1 MSTVTVEIIITDP
14 VSGKDVIFTGD
25 TEEDA
30 ERKADA
36 YFGNDIADA
45 EHFGSAVEDRKRVTA
60 LRRDLKATEAKLNT
74 AERNLKRY
82 REEYAASP
90 DGIAETWRKYEV
102 SGDLSVRDLYERGVE
117 LSLEEFCERVSLG
130 HSDDDDGA
138 RAAFVLAEGHALT
151 PLLISENVTGT
162 YINSKNSRE
171 GFDTDA
177 VFMRVFP
184 DGTRQRMNIRFDG
197 ECPFTLNEALEQL
210 WNSSGTRNRLKRMLG
225 DSDIPAILDRAA
237 G

>member
-1 MSTVTVEIIITDP
+1 MTTVELTVTDP
-14 VSGKDVIFTGD
+14 VSGDELTFTGSSD
-25 TEEDA
+25 DEVNA
-30 ERKADA
+30 AADSH
-36 YFGNDIADA
+36 FSADLA
-45 EHFGSAVEDRKRVTA
+45 NVEYAGSAREDRKRVTA

-197 ECPFTLNEALEQL
+197 ECPFTLNAALEQL

-237 G
+237 R

>member
-1 MSTVTVEIIITDP
+1 MTTVELTVTDP
-14 VSGKDVIFTGD
+14 VSGDELTFTGSSD
-25 TEEDA
+25 DEVNA
-30 ERKADA
+30 AADSH
-36 YFGNDIADA
+36 FSADLA
-45 EHFGSAVEDRKRVTA
+45 NVEYAGSAREDRKRVTA

-138 RAAFVLAEGHALT
+138 QAAAVLSEGHELT
-151 PLLISENVTGT
+151 PHLITENVTGT
-162 YINSKNSRE
+162 YLNSKNSRE
-171 GFDTDA
+171 DVRTD
-177 VFMRVFP
+177 FTLMRVDV
-184 DGTRQRMNIRFDG
+184 DGTRRRMSIRVEG
-197 ECPFTLNEALEQL
+197 APPVTLNRVLEIA
-210 WNSSGTRNRLKRMLG
+210 WSDSNYRSRLRRMLG
-225 DSDIPAILDRAA
+225 TSRIPDILDRLTS
-237 G
+237 

>member
-1 MSTVTVEIIITDP
+1 MSTTVEITITDP
-14 VSGKDVIFTGD
+14 VSGEDIIFNGD

-36 YFGNDIADA
+36 YFGNDIADT

-60 LRRDLKATEAKLNT
+60 LKRDLKATEAKLNT

-130 HSDDDDGA
+130 HSDDDDGP

-151 PLLISENVTGT
+151 HILVSDEVTGT
-162 YINSKNSRE
+162 YVNSKNSRE

-197 ECPFTLNEALEQL
+197 ECPRTLNAALEQL
-210 WNSSGTRNRLKRMLG
+210 WKSSGTRNRLKRMLG
-225 DSDIPAILDRAA
+225 ESDIPAILDRATR
-237 G
+237 